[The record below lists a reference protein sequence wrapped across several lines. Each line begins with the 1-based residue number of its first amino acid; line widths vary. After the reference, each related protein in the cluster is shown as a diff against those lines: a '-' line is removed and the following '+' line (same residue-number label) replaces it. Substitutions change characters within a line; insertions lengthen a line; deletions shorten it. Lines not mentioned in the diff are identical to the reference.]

1 MGFDNKVAQL
11 RTSLEPDN
19 AFSLKDLRSFCDI
32 LSTTLFEGV
41 VLDPNSFQDPDL
53 VLELAF
59 KTKTLGLLKLAFE
72 SSEMEPSARLRE
84 TLQAIESN
92 IVAKSFHNIAESIHV
107 IDVLKPQGL
116 EIILYKGSLRS
127 QNVYGNWWSRTSSD
141 VDLLV
146 NEADYETAKRV
157 LIDAGYKILVEPE
170 SQWWSCYLGELPFL
184 SPRKNGAVVD
194 LHKQVQQPGGPF
206 PVDPK
211 AFFAGAETVSFGNRS
226 VKTLNQADAFL
237 VSVISYGK
245 AVRAGE
251 PWVHTAHEICTV
263 YLTASE
269 DERASFAEVASRQ
282 SLGRLL
288 DDAVSS
294 SLTLFGKRSEVSAL
308 SDSRDEII
316 RLAFGTEKHLRFF
329 RTRRLWTWLDGGPM
343 KRALSFISGLI
354 RVFKSE
360 WVQKR
365 EVRSGLISGD

>member
-1 MGFDNKVAQL
+1 M
-11 RTSLEPDN
+11 RTSLGFDSVL
-19 AFSLKDLRSFCDI
+19 SLKDLRSFCDI

-41 VLDPNSFQDPDL
+41 VLDPNKFQDPDL
-53 VLELAF
+53 IFELAF
-59 KTKTLGLLKLAFE
+59 KTKTLGLLKLAFG
-72 SSEMEPSARLRE
+72 SSEMEQSARLRE
-84 TLQAIESN
+84 TLQAIESS

-107 IDVLKPQGL
+107 IDVLTAQG
-116 EIILYKGSLRS
+116 IDNILYKGSLRS

-146 NEADYETAKRV
+146 NEADYETAKRA
-157 LIDAGYKILVEPE
+157 LIGAGYKILVEPE
-170 SQWWSCYLGELPFL
+170 SQWWSYYLGELPFL
-184 SPRKNGAVVD
+184 SPRENGAVVD

-206 PVDPK
+206 PVDLE

-263 YLTASE
+263 YLRANE
-269 DERASFAEVASRQ
+269 DDRASFVEAANRQ
-282 SLGRLL
+282 SLSRLFN
-288 DDAVSS
+288 DAVSS
-294 SLTLFGKRSEVSAL
+294 SLTLFGKSGEGSAL
-308 SDSRDEII
+308 SENRDEII

-343 KRALSFISGLI
+343 KRSVSLISGLI

-365 EVRSGLISGD
+365 EVRSGLISAD